1 MDNCWESI
9 ATYLLKNC
17 KSSQKEVELWDS
29 SGLNSIKNIYEELKN
44 LSIHDCKKYL
54 ISLEVDISKK
64 ENLNELRRSFFVGIV
79 HQMIETKT
87 IHANLTGCTIL
98 LEKKVKS
105 FFSERLE
112 SGFPTLDKDSGAIP
126 TLIFSGKFLPLKTYH
141 ANITGIPRSIFLNL
155 KGWDKISA
163 FKYILFR
170 VKGFSPLLELHLPKL
185 ENAKFSADLYY
196 NDCLLT
202 SYVLHRNEHIKGAM
216 QMGWYIDPVLKEI
229 SPHLGE
235 VGMLAS
241 KFGSLVLCVGSDE
254 AAVSDATM
262 KSTKRRKLYEEGLYQ
277 PKRFL
282 RLWSR
287 KDVFKHFPED
297 DLKHVI

>member
-1 MDNCWESI
+1 MEVGWEHI
-9 ATYLLKNC
+9 RRLLDENHKNFGYQL
-17 KSSQKEVELWDS
+17 KIWTG
-29 SGLNSIKNIYEELKN
+29 SGLPCFKKIYSKLKT
-44 LSIHDCKKYL
+44 STVSDCKKYL
-54 ISLEVDISKK
+54 TSLEEYISSKADD
-64 ENLNELRRSFFVGIV
+64 NDLRFLFYLGIV
-79 HQMIETKT
+79 NQMFITKT
-87 IHANLTGCTIL
+87 IHSNLHGCDAL
-98 LEKKVKS
+98 LSNKVKS
-105 FFSERLE
+105 FFSEYKE
-112 SGFPTLDKDSGAIP
+112 SEFPPLNKDSGVIP
-126 TLIFSGKFLPLKTYH
+126 ALIFSGKFIPLKTYH
-141 ANITGIPRSIFLNL
+141 ANISGMPRSIFFDL
-155 KGWDKISA
+155 KGLDKISA

-185 ENAKFSADLYY
+185 ENARFSADLYY

-241 KFGSLVLCVGSDE
+241 KFGSLVLCVGSDD